1 MAGASKNPPTLSTQP
16 GNVQPPNVQPP
27 SSTCLVLECSL
38 LFDFA
43 LCAFARPLKFKLRLK
58 LKSRV
63 SKAFAIIPCRPSW
76 CAFYSFFVFLI
87 WKSLVSA
94 QFADIKVELPM
105 WNGEMWKFTES
116 APPFVIVQL
125 GLQSRPPR
133 TTRKKM
139 GIKTAN
145 KGPF

>member
-76 CAFYSFFVFLI
+76 CAFYSFFIFRIFNLKIFGIRPIRGHQSGASHVK
-87 WKSLVSA
+87 WGN
-94 QFADIKVELPM
+94 VEIYRKRSPFCDCAAWLAVTPPP
-105 WNGEMWKFTES
+105 
-116 APPFVIVQL
+116 APPE
-125 GLQSRPPR
+125 
-133 TTRKKM
+133 KKN
-139 GIKTAN
+139 GN
-145 KGPF
+145 KDSE